1 MSTTTTNFG
10 WTVPSDTD
18 LVKDGAAA
26 IRTALGGVDTSFVDL
41 KGGTTGQVL
50 SKASGSDLDFTWV
63 AQDDSNAIQNAIV
76 DAKGDLIVGA
86 SADTPARLAVGTN
99 GYVLT
104 ANSSAT
110 NGVEWAAAAS
120 GGGLTQIQSSSLTGS
135 TVNFNSI
142 SGSYKHLQLVIKNAY
157 SSTADW
163 IYIRCNSDSG
173 TNYARRA
180 FNLSGTSLGSGT
192 STQSAFYAIQTPT
205 SSAFDNN
212 AFVVID
218 FYNYTDT
225 SGGQFMIVNGSG
237 YDGSNKFGML
247 GNGVYNKSAAIT
259 SISVNQAGGTFS
271 GGTAILYGVN

>member
-18 LVKDGAAA
+18 LVKDGAVA

-50 SKASGSDLDFTWV
+50 AKASGTDLDYTWT
-63 AQDDSNAIQNAIV
+63 
-76 DAKGDLIVGA
+76 
-86 SADTPARLAVGTN
+86 TPST
-99 GYVLT
+99 
-104 ANSSAT
+104 
-110 NGVEWAAAAS
+110 
-120 GGGLTQIQSSSLTGS
+120 GGGLTQIQSSTLTGA

-142 SGSYKHLQLVIKNAY
+142 SGSYKHLQLVIRNAY
-157 SSTADW
+157 STTADW

-212 AFVVID
+212 AFVVIN
-218 FYNYTDT
+218 FYNYAET
-225 SGGQFMIVNGSG
+225 SGGQFMDVNGSG
-237 YDGSNKFGML
+237 FDGTNKFGML

-259 SISVNQAGGTFS
+259 AISVNQAGGNFS
-271 GGTAILYGVN
+271 AGTATLYGVN

>member
-50 SKASGSDLDFTWV
+50 SKASGTDLDFTWV

-110 NGVEWAAAAS
+110 NGVEWAAVS
-120 GGGLTQIQSSSLTGS
+120 GGKVLQVVQGTSSTQTTITSTSYSDTGLSASITPSSSSSRILVLISNPISAFRDGDLNYIGGRIVRAS
-135 TVNFNSI
+135 TAVFTKKTALLGFS
-142 SGSYKHLQLVIKNAY
+142 AY
-157 SSTADW
+157 S
-163 IYIRCNSDSG
+163 
-173 TNYARRA
+173 
-180 FNLSGTSLGSGT
+180 
-192 STQSAFYAIQTPT
+192 AIIALIAC
-205 SSAFDNN
+205 SNE
-212 AFVVID
+212 VIH
-218 FYNYTDT
+218 
-225 SGGQFMIVNGSG
+225 
-237 YDGSNKFGML
+237 
-247 GNGVYNKSAAIT
+247 
-259 SISVNQAGGTFS
+259 
-271 GGTAILYGVN
+271 